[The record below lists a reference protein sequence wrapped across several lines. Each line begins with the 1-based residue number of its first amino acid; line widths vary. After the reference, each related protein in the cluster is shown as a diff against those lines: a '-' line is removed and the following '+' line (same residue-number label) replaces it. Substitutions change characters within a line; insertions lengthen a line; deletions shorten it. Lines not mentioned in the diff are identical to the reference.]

1 MAKNDNSSGSIKRYS
16 AVILVIAIITKKY
29 LTVPEPLACTTMRDI
44 LLSSKK
50 ANDIML
56 EKDPSVPGVF
66 PKIPLEMVKD
76 CGARSWRMPYPYT
89 FKFMDDPLS
98 EDELIKIF
106 LERNK
111 EVRYRD
117 NVPGETA
124 LFGKSVSNRALP
136 VKGPFSKA
144 WECISKGTCSMYFDN
159 TWTKEDYK
167 KIMPRDIY
175 DILSTNK
182 YGSMFLSNSN
192 KFYRTVSAHAEYS
205 NSVSLQMVNNKTWEI
220 IPPYVAKKYL
230 PVKKQA
236 GIALIE
242 FNAVN
247 QTKYLDH
254 VPHYRFTVTPGEGF
268 FFPGYY
274 FHIVYN
280 YPGVNIMTSW
290 RQLGHQL
297 EMLHLSPLNPL
308 DTLHH
313 ILQSLLTE
321 KILPEA
327 VFKRIHIKMS
337 EKRQVNPV
345 RELRDKYIDHIY
357 DLNL

>member
-1 MAKNDNSSGSIKRYS
+1 MTKSKSSSKYY
-16 AVILVIAIITKKY
+16 ILALIAAIGIKKY
-29 LTVPEPLACTTMRDI
+29 VTVKEPPACTVMRGV
-44 LLSSKK
+44 LLASQK
-50 ANDIML
+50 ANDLML
-56 EKDPSVPGVF
+56 EKDPSTPGTF
-66 PKIPLEMVKD
+66 PKIPLQMVLD

-89 FKFMDDPLS
+89 FKFMDDPMS
-98 EDELIKIF
+98 EEELVKVF

-117 NVPGETA
+117 NVDGETA
-124 LFGKSVSNRALP
+124 LFGKSVSNRAQP

-144 WECISKGTCSMYFDN
+144 WECISQSKCSMYFDN
-159 TWTKEDYK
+159 TWTKEDYR
-167 KIMPRDIY
+167 KIMPQRIY

-230 PVKKQA
+230 PIKKNA
-236 GIALIE
+236 GVAIIDYT
-242 FNAVN
+242 AVN
-247 QTKYLDH
+247 QTKYLNH

-280 YPGVNIMTSW
+280 HPGVNIMTSW
-290 RQLGHQL
+290 RQLGDQL
-297 EMLHLSPLNPL
+297 EMIQLSPLNVM
-308 DTLHH
+308 DTFHH
-313 ILQSLLTE
+313 LFISLLTE
-321 KILPEA
+321 KLLPEA
-327 VFKRIHIKMS
+327 VYKRMAIKMS
-337 EKRQVNPV
+337 EKRQLNPF
-345 RELRDKYIDHIY
+345 REQRDFYVDQVF
-357 DLNL
+357 DLNQ